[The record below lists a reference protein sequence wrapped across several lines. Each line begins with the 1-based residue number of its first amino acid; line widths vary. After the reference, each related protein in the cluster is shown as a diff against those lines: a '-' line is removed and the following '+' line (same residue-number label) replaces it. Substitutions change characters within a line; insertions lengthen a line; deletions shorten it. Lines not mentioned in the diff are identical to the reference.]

1 MTLLAFH
8 IHFPAWDTALFLRLN
23 GLHTPFWDAV
33 MSFCT
38 NLWNSLPVYLWM
50 AWAFVRGLRRA
61 GLLAVVFALL
71 CFAAG
76 DLLGAEIIKPMFSRL
91 RPTHAPALDGL
102 IHVVTD
108 VGGRYGFVSIHAVTT
123 FSLALF
129 ATLVLGRRHPLSW
142 FVWPWA
148 ALLSYSRIYVGKHY
162 PLDVLAGTLAGLVL
176 AVVFWLMWKRCVA
189 SCPFTNRK
197 NLVSEKE

>member
-1 MTLLAFH
+1 MA
-8 IHFPAWDTALFLRLN
+8 
-23 GLHTPFWDAV
+23 
-33 MSFCT
+33 FCT

-50 AWAFVRGLRRA
+50 AWTFVRRNRRQ
-61 GLLAVVFALL
+61 GLLAVGFALL

-76 DLLGAEIIKPMFSRL
+76 DMLGAEVIKPFFARL
-91 RPTHAPALDGL
+91 RPTHEPALAGL
-102 IHVVTD
+102 VHVVTD

-129 ATLVLGRRHPLSW
+129 TALVLGRRHPLSW
-142 FVWPWA
+142 LVWPWA

-162 PLDVLAGTLAGLVL
+162 PLDVLAGALTGLAL
-176 AVVFWLMWKRCVA
+176 AAVFWLLWKRSVVLI
-189 SCPFTNRK
+189 NRK